1 MQAWNLPNV
10 FTSKP
15 INFDIFGAK
24 LSNSTLSH
32 LIKKHF
38 FKQAYQII
46 SYHIFQF
53 LWDLIS
59 LNTKHANTFL
69 LREVSQ
75 VGPRCFLKCL
85 KMAFNGKLAKLI
97 VYLSLEFP
105 LVPEPAV
112 QLMIMLTECN
122 DFLRLYQT
130 SKHAFCT
137 MSFPFIF
144 LAFQTPKQGF

>member
-10 FTSKP
+10 FTSNP
-15 INFDIFGAK
+15 RNFDNSGAK
-24 LSNSTLSH
+24 LSKSTLSHSHFLH

-38 FKQAYQII
+38 LSK
-46 SYHIFQF
+46 HIKSFHRFQF

-59 LNTKHANTFL
+59 LNTKPANTFL
-69 LREVSQ
+69 LREVSEL
-75 VGPRCFLKCL
+75 GPRCFLKCL

-112 QLMIMLTECN
+112 QLMLMLTECN
-122 DFLRLYQT
+122 
-130 SKHAFCT
+130 
-137 MSFPFIF
+137 
-144 LAFQTPKQGF
+144 GFFAPLPDLVV

>member
-1 MQAWNLPNV
+1 MGPNL
-10 FTSKP
+10 SKY
-15 INFDIFGAK
+15 K
-24 LSNSTLSH
+24 TC
-32 LIKKHF
+32 K
-38 FKQAYQII
+38 YI
-46 SYHIFQF
+46 SFERSF
-53 LWDLIS
+53 AS
-59 LNTKHANTFL
+59 GT
-69 LREVSQ
+69 ES
-75 VGPRCFLKCL
+75 FLKCL